1 MTKET
6 SDTDELFNFPCEF
19 PIKIM
24 GRCNCDLEVLV
35 VEVINRHVS
44 NIAEDAV
51 TTRPSGKGNFMSV
64 TVTVTATSREQLDNI
79 YIELTAREEVLMAL

>member
-1 MTKET
+1 MTDK
-6 SDTDELFNFPCEF
+6 TDEHFNFPCDF

-24 GRCNCDLEVLV
+24 GRCDCDLEMLV

-44 NIAEDAV
+44 DLSENAV
-51 TTRPSGKGNFMSV
+51 ATRPSGKGNFISV

-79 YIELTAREEVLMAL
+79 YRELTTREEVLMAL